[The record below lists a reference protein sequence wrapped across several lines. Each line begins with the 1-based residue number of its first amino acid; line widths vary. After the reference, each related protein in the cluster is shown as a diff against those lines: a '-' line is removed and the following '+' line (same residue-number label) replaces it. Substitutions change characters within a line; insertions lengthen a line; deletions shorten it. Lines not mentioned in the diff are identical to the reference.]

1 MDFFLGYTVYTVK
14 HWLVPLA
21 IVANEGLVRD
31 PLILVSD
38 IRDSCWLGD
47 PRYSGIIHS
56 WLVNLP
62 TPSYNSDASGNKAF
76 F

>member
-1 MDFFLGYTVYTVK
+1 MEFFLGYTVYTVK
-14 HWLVPLA
+14 HWVVPLA
-21 IVANEGLVRD
+21 GLVRD

-38 IRDSCWLGD
+38 IRDSCWVGD
-47 PRYSGIIHS
+47 PRCSGIIHS

-62 TPSYNSDASGNKAF
+62 APSYNSDASGKQAF